1 MPNNRN
7 LLTRWLACAGVWI
20 QDNPLTAQAL
30 VLAFTL
36 VLITLG
42 PQL

>member
-7 LLTRWLACAGVWI
+7 LLSRWLACAGVWI
-20 QDNPLTAQAL
+20 QDNPLAAQA
-30 VLAFTL
+30 L

>member
-7 LLTRWLACAGVWI
+7 LLSRWLARAGVWI

-30 VLAFTL
+30 VLAFTF
-36 VLITLG
+36 VLIILG
-42 PQL
+42 PQI